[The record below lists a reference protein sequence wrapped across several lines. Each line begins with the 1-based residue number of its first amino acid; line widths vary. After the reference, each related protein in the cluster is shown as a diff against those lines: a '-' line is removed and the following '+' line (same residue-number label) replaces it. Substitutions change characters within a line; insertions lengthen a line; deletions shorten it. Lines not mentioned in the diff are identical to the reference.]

1 MELLS
6 NPPRT
11 RANVTWEAWPA
22 PASVIRALVCW
33 VIKLKPSLLN
43 EANQKELLVACSGLP
58 T

>member
-1 MELLS
+1 ML
-6 NPPRT
+6 P
-11 RANVTWEAWPA
+11 WEAWPA

-58 T
+58 TWASLAS